1 MRLARSPTERNGDEM
16 AGINKVII
24 VGRVGND
31 PETRSFTNGGEVAEF
46 SVATSDQWKD
56 KETGEKKE
64 KTTWHRIKVLN
75 DGLVKNVIRPFI
87 NKGSLIG
94 IEGELTVEEWEKDGQ
109 KHYTTKVLVGAFRGT
124 VYLLG
129 DKRDGGGDSADRPPN
144 ERSRTTSDQGGTRG
158 GEPQGRQ
165 DPRGNFSRDIDDD
178 IPF

>member
-1 MRLARSPTERNGDEM
+1 M

-31 PETRSFTNGGEVAEF
+31 PETRSFQNGGEVAEF

-64 KTTWHRIKVLN
+64 KTTWHRVKVLN
-75 DGLVKNVIRPFI
+75 DGLVKNVIRPFV

-129 DKRDGGGDSADRPPN
+129 DKRDGNDSDRPPN
-144 ERSRTTSDQGGTRG
+144 ERSGSQSGGRSDNADR
-158 GEPQGRQ
+158 GRQ
-165 DPRGNFSRDIDDD
+165 DSRGNFANDVDDD

>member
-1 MRLARSPTERNGDEM
+1 M

-31 PETRSFTNGGEVAEF
+31 PETRSFANGGEMAEF

-64 KTTWHRIKVLN
+64 KTTWHRVKVLN
-75 DGLVKNVIRPFI
+75 DGLVKNVIRPFV

-94 IEGELTVEEWEKDGQ
+94 IEGELSVEEWEKDGE
-109 KHYTTKVLVGAFRGT
+109 KRSTVKVLVGAFRGT

-129 DKRDGGGDSADRPPN
+129 EKRDGGNNGDRPPN
-144 ERSRTTSDQGGTRG
+144 ERGGSYRDQSGGRS
-158 GEPQGRQ
+158 EEKASGRQ
-165 DPRGNFSRDIDDD
+165 DQRGNFKSDVDDD